1 MTCLVLL
8 FSVGGGLGSDRSDT
22 VVKAA
27 LITILL
33 LQPSKC

>member
-8 FSVGGGLGSDRSDT
+8 LCVGGGLGTDRYDT

-27 LITILL
+27 LVTILL
-33 LQPSKC
+33 LQLSKF